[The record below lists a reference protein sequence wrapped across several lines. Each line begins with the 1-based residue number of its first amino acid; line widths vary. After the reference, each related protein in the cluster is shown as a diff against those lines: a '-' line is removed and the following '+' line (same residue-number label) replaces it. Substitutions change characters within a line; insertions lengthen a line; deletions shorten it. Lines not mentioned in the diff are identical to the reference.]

1 MTYARNQWSR
11 AVRYVDCGLL
21 TPDNNTAE
29 NAIRPVALGRKNWL
43 FAGVPK
49 GADASAMLFSL
60 VETAKANEIEPQA
73 YLKFLFERFPQHGPR
88 KTCGRSCRSTWTNP
102 FSQAFPSPSLAKSK
116 TSAHI
121 THHRHVP
128 GRCGCLSAYILF
140 APLFFGLGAVLGA
153 VAGAYG
159 GCLAVELLW
168 KKREKG
174 VAHQAAVGA
183 MFGKILGLSLKMGVG
198 VLLMVQV
205 FTAIWKG

>member
-1 MTYARNQWSR
+1 MIPFLNILSSVLCLLAFLTHIF
-11 AVRYVDCGLL
+11 GLPANWFIL
-21 TPDNNTAE
+21 GIFFLWMWIHPAAQPDTLLLVLLV
-29 NAIRPVALGRKNWL
+29 VA
-43 FAGVPK
+43 AGVAEVLEFVLQSMASK
-49 GADASAMLFSL
+49 RYGASSSGNWGAILGAI
-60 VETAKANEIEPQA
+60 AGA
-73 YLKFLFERFPQHGPR
+73 
-88 KTCGRSCRSTWTNP
+88 
-102 FSQAFPSPSLAKSK
+102 
-116 TSAHI
+116 
-121 THHRHVP
+121 
-128 GRCGCLSAYILF
+128 ILF